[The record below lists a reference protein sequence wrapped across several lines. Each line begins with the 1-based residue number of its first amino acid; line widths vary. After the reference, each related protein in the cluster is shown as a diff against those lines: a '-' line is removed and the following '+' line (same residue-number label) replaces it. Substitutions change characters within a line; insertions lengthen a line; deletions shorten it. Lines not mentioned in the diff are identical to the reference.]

1 MTGAGFGI
9 GRIRWNWLAVLAVV
23 LAALP
28 LVSETNT
35 PTLLAIWALF
45 ALSLAL
51 MWGFAGILSFGHAA
65 YFGLGAYTYA
75 IASFNIGESTAP
87 LLLALIIPA
96 IVAAVIGAMMFYG
109 RISDVYLGV
118 MTLVVTL
125 ILNRF
130 MNATAGDAYKIG
142 NARLGG
148 FNGIPA
154 FPTLNV
160 PGEPNMEIYGTAYY
174 YVVIAGLLIA
184 YLVARWILASAF
196 GRALIGIRENEQRME
211 LLGYDVAGYKTAIFA
226 ICGAMAGLA
235 GCLFA
240 NWAEIVTPSVFSLG
254 QTAEVLIWVIVG
266 GLGTLVGPMLAA
278 VALGALKLGLGHQ
291 TTIDNSL
298 VLGAI
303 LILVVLLLPRGLAPT
318 LVAWRRLFAQS
329 QVHRRQARG
338 TRRRRIALQEA
349 KQ

>member
-1 MTGAGFGI
+1 MNSGFGV
-9 GRIRWNWLAVLAVV
+9 GRIRWHWFVAFALL

-45 ALSLAL
+45 ALSLGL
-51 MWGFAGILSFGHAA
+51 MWGYAGILSFGHAA

-75 IASFNIGESTAP
+75 IASFNIEESTAP
-87 LLLALIIPA
+87 LLLAIAVPA
-96 IVAAVIGAMMFYG
+96 LTAAVIGAMMFYG

-130 MNATAGDAYKIG
+130 MNATAGDAYRIG

-154 FPTLNV
+154 FPVLNV
-160 PGEPNMEIYGTAYY
+160 PGDPSAQIYGTSYY
-174 YVVIAGLLIA
+174 YVVIVCLLGA
-184 YLVARWILASAF
+184 YLAARAILASGF
-196 GRALIGIRENEQRME
+196 GRVLIGIRENDARME
-211 LLGYDVAGYKTAIFA
+211 LLGYNVPAYKTAIFS
-226 ICGAMAGLA
+226 ISGAMAGLA

-266 GLGTLVGPMLAA
+266 GLGTLIGPMLGA
-278 VALGALKLGLGHQ
+278 VALGALKIALGSQ
-291 TTIDNSL
+291 TLVDNSL
-298 VLGAI
+298 VLGFI
-303 LILVVLLLPRGLAPT
+303 LILVVLLIPRGFAPAF
-318 LVAWRRLFAQS
+318 VAWRRRLAQS
-329 QVHRRQARG
+329 QAQRRQAR
-338 TRRRRIALQEA
+338 THRRRLSIQDVER
-349 KQ
+349 

>member
-1 MTGAGFGI
+1 MGAGFGI
-9 GRIRWNWLAVLAVV
+9 GRIRWDWFAGATVL
-23 LAALP
+23 LLLLP
-28 LVSETNT
+28 LVLETNT

-45 ALSLAL
+45 ALSLGL

-75 IASFNIGESTAP
+75 IASFNIGESTGP
-87 LLLALIIPA
+87 LLLAILVPA
-96 IVAAVIGAMMFYG
+96 AVAAVIGAMMFYG

-130 MNATAGDAYKIG
+130 MNATAGDAYRIG
-142 NARLGG
+142 EARLGG

-154 FPTLNV
+154 FPILNV
-160 PGEPNMEIYGTAYY
+160 PGDPETQIYGTAYY
-174 YVVIAGLLIA
+174 YVVIVALLLA
-184 YLVARWILASAF
+184 YLLARWILASAF
-196 GRALIGIRENEQRME
+196 GRMLIGVRENDTRME
-211 LLGYDVAGYKTAIFA
+211 LLGYNVAALKTAIFA
-226 ICGAMAGLA
+226 IGGGLAGLA

-254 QTAEVLIWVIVG
+254 TSAEVIIWTIVG
-266 GLGTLVGPMLAA
+266 GLGTLVGPMLGAA
-278 VALGALKLGLGHQ
+278 ALGLLKVALGYQ

-303 LILVVLLLPRGLAPT
+303 LILVVLLVPRGFAPA
-318 LVAWRRLFAQS
+318 LVDWRRRLALTQAL
-329 QVHRRQARG
+329 RRQTRG
-338 TRRRRIALQEA
+338 SRRRRAVAVQDAET
-349 KQ
+349 